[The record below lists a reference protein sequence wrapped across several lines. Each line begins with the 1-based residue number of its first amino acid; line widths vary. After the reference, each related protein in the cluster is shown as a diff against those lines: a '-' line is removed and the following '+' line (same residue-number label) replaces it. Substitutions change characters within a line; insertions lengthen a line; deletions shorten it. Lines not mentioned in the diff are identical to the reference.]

1 MIKEAK
7 IDYYSSQVNE
17 SAGNQ
22 TKLFE
27 VIDNLLHKS
36 KIPVLPSSDSDEL
49 LAIKFSEFF
58 HQKIENIRKTF
69 NTSSSNISPHVTLN
83 SSHLQMPK
91 LCSFT
96 PTNVE
101 EIKKVIMKSPSK
113 SCELDA
119 LPTSL
124 IKDNIDVLASYN
136 KYCEQIINVWNFPA
150 KPKNWVCS
158 SSHQEAYFGQRNL

>member
-1 MIKEAK
+1 MIKKAK

-17 SAGNQ
+17 SAGDQ
-22 TKLFE
+22 KKLFK
-27 VIDNLLHKS
+27 VTDNLLHKS

-69 NTSSSNISPHVTLN
+69 NTSSSNISPN
-83 SSHLQMPK
+83 SSHLQTPK

-119 LPTSL
+119 QPTSL
-124 IKDNIDVLASYN
+124 IKDNN
-136 KYCEQIINVWNFPA
+136 
-150 KPKNWVCS
+150 
-158 SSHQEAYFGQRNL
+158 